1 MSSHPKSLASKN
13 TPHKHTDD
21 MLSIRLNLTLHGE
34 TARILLELKSRGII
48 RSYADGVNQAIR
60 LFYEKITQQNLLSA
74 RLKAFQDGL
83 EEEWFV
89 GE

>member
-1 MSSHPKSLASKN
+1 MSSHQKSLASKN
-13 TPHKHTDD
+13 ALCKHKDD

-34 TARILLELKSRGII
+34 TARILLELKTRGII

-60 LFYEKITQQNLLSA
+60 LFYEKITQQDLLSA

-83 EEEWFV
+83 EEE
-89 GE
+89 